1 MPVQPPTRRDQTRE
15 KILHAAIGEFSEH
28 GLAGARIS
36 AIAQAA
42 GVNKALLYYYFADKE
57 ALYTAALENVAAK
70 VVEKTLA
77 VLEMKCSA
85 GERLLRF
92 ALQHFDRIL
101 SQRDFQALMQQEM
114 VRFRDG
120 QSNAMNILAKT
131 AFEPVYSR
139 AEQIVLEGLR
149 TGELCQVDH
158 MQIMYAALGANVF
171 YFFSAPMMRLV
182 TSFDPLESS
191 AIAVRRRLAVE
202 FLGQAL
208 FTDRRR
214 GAQLAQVVLASM
226 PMPDIPSQ
234 HIAGTLIAGSGGPG
248 SPATPRA
255 GGKKTA

>member
-1 MPVQPPTRRDQTRE
+1 MSLPTPTRRDQTRE
-15 KILHAAIGEFSEH
+15 KILQASIGEFSEH

-36 AIAQAA
+36 AIAHAA

-77 VLEMKCSA
+77 VLEMQCSA

-92 ALQHFDRIL
+92 ILQHFDRIL

-114 VRFRDG
+114 VRFRHG

-131 AFEPVYSR
+131 AFEPIFRR
-139 AEQIVLEGLR
+139 AEQIAQEGIR
-149 TGELCQVDH
+149 TGEFCQVDH

-171 YFFSAPMMRLV
+171 YFLSAPMMRLA
-182 TSFDPLESS
+182 TSFDPLEPS
-191 AIAVRRRLAVE
+191 AIVARRRLAIE
-202 FLGQAL
+202 FLGQTL
-208 FTDRRR
+208 FTDRKR
-214 GAQLAQVVLASM
+214 GAKLAQVVLASM
-226 PMPDIPSQ
+226 PMPEIPSQ
-234 HIAGTLIAGSGGPG
+234 HVGTLVAGTPG

-255 GGKKTA
+255 GGRKKTA